1 MPAPQSVI
9 VVGGGVGGFAAVQAL
24 RNRGYA
30 GRLTLVNPE
39 GIPYDRPPLSKGY
52 LAGTQDA
59 EAIALAADPWFAD
72 HSVDLV
78 VDRAVSLDPAA
89 RTITLAGG
97 GERSADAVVLATGG
111 RPRRLSVPGGDDP
124 GLLTLRWRADADRLR
139 SRIAPGR
146 RLAIVGAGLIGS
158 EVAATARGAGA
169 DVTLIDPV
177 AVSLVPA
184 LGAELAGVLQAMH
197 AEHGVAV
204 VTGVTVGFT
213 RGPSGW
219 LVEIEGAEPVEAD
232 DVLLAVGML
241 PEVALASAA
250 GLAVDDGI
258 LVDAAGRT
266 SAEGVWALG
275 DASRLV
281 VNGVPQRRFEHWD
294 SATGSARRTAASVL
308 GEDVPAVRAPYF
320 WTDRY
325 GISAEAAGSMAAGR
339 PVRRAR
345 DGRLVAD
352 FRLADDGRLLGAA
365 ALDGGSVITACRRII
380 DREVVVE
387 PDALADPTVDLRPL
401 SR

>member
-1 MPAPQSVI
+1 M
-9 VVGGGVGGFAAVQAL
+9 
-24 RNRGYA
+24 
-30 GRLTLVNPE
+30 
-39 GIPYDRPPLSKGY
+39 
-52 LAGTQDA
+52 
-59 EAIALAADPWFAD
+59 
-72 HSVDLV
+72 
-78 VDRAVSLDPAA
+78 
-89 RTITLAGG
+89 
-97 GERSADAVVLATGG
+97 
-111 RPRRLSVPGGDDP
+111 
-124 GLLTLRWRADADRLR
+124 
-139 SRIAPGR
+139 
-146 RLAIVGAGLIGS
+146 
-158 EVAATARGAGA
+158 
-169 DVTLIDPV
+169 
-177 AVSLVPA
+177 VPA